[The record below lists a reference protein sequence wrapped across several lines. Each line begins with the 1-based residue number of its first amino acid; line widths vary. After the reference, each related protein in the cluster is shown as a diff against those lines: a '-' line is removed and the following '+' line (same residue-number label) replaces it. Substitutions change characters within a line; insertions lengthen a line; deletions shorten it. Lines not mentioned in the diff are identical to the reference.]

1 MPASNRNGAV
11 NEAAVTIAVQPRKSL
26 RFRGRSFMALVLAPA
41 APLDEWMTELDDWAR
56 RSPGFF
62 TGRPIILDVSAMQFD
77 KEALAALVADLGA
90 REIRIMGIE
99 GTKESLLG
107 PGMPPLV
114 SGGRQSGVPDS
125 IEPPPSARPEKP
137 AAAVLA
143 PQPPLDAQPTSLL
156 HESPVRS
163 GQSVIFPHGDVTILG
178 AVASGAEV
186 IAGGSIHI
194 YGALRGRAI
203 AGSMGNGR
211 ARIFCNKLEAELLAI
226 DGLYRTADEIEAQ
239 YRGRPFQAWL
249 EGDAMMMAS
258 LN

>member
-1 MPASNRNGAV
+1 
-11 NEAAVTIAVQPRKSL
+11 
-26 RFRGRSFMALVLAPA
+26 MALVLAPA
-41 APLDEWMTELDDWAR
+41 PPLEEWMTELDDWAR

-62 TGRPIILDVSAMQFD
+62 NGRPIILDVAALPVD
-77 KEALAALVADLGA
+77 KQGLATLVADLGA
-90 REIRIMGIE
+90 RDIRVMGIE
-99 GTKESLLG
+99 GTRESLIG

-125 IEPPPSARPEKP
+125 IEPPPIAIVRKEEAVPRKEDKP
-137 AAAVLA
+137 ATPVLA
-143 PQPPLDAQPTSLL
+143 PQPQPDGQPRSLL

-186 IAGGSIHI
+186 IAGGSIHV

-203 AGSMGNGR
+203 AGSTGNAR
-211 ARIFCNKLEAELLAI
+211 ARIFCAKLEAELLAI

-249 EGDAMMMAS
+249 EGDAMMMAT

>member
-1 MPASNRNGAV
+1 
-11 NEAAVTIAVQPRKSL
+11 
-26 RFRGRSFMALVLAPA
+26 MALVLAPA
-41 APLDEWMTELDDWAR
+41 PPLEEWMTELDDWAR

-62 TGRPIILDVSAMQFD
+62 NGRPIILDVAALPVD
-77 KEALAALVADLGA
+77 KQGLATLVADLAG
-90 REIRIMGIE
+90 RDIRVMGIE
-99 GTKESLLG
+99 GTRESLIG

-125 IEPPPSARPEKP
+125 LEPPPIAIVRKEETVARNDDRP
-137 AAAVLA
+137 ATPVLA
-143 PQPPLDAQPTSLL
+143 PQPQLDGQPRSLL

-186 IAGGSIHI
+186 IAGGSIHV

-203 AGSMGNGR
+203 AGSMGNAR
-211 ARIFCNKLEAELLAI
+211 ARIFCAKLEAELLAI

-249 EGDAMMMAS
+249 EGDAMMMAT

>member
-1 MPASNRNGAV
+1 
-11 NEAAVTIAVQPRKSL
+11 
-26 RFRGRSFMALVLAPA
+26 MALVLAPA
-41 APLDEWMTELDDWAR
+41 PPLDEWMGELDDWAR

-62 TGRPIILDVSAMQFD
+62 NGRPIILDVSTLPLD
-77 KEALAALVADLGA
+77 KAGLAKLVADLGE

-99 GTKESLLG
+99 GTKESWLG

-125 IEPPPSARPEKP
+125 IEPPPRVEKQTP
-137 AAAVLA
+137 AAPVLA
-143 PQPPLDAQPTSLL
+143 PRPALDPQPRSLL

-163 GQSVIFPHGDVTILG
+163 GQSVIFPDGDVTILG

-194 YGALRGRAI
+194 YGPLRGRAI
-203 AGSMGNGR
+203 AGSMGDGR

-226 DGLYRTADEIEAQ
+226 DGLYRTADEIEPQ

-258 LN
+258 LT

>member
-1 MPASNRNGAV
+1 
-11 NEAAVTIAVQPRKSL
+11 
-26 RFRGRSFMALVLAPA
+26 
-41 APLDEWMTELDDWAR
+41 MTELDDWAR

-62 TGRPIILDVSAMQFD
+62 NGRPIILDVAALPVD
-77 KEALAALVADLGA
+77 KQGLATLVADLAA
-90 REIRIMGIE
+90 RDIRVMGIE
-99 GTKESLLG
+99 GTRESLIG

-125 IEPPPSARPEKP
+125 IEPPPIAIVRKEEGVARKEEAVASKEDKP
-137 AAAVLA
+137 ATPVLA
-143 PQPPLDAQPTSLL
+143 PQPQLEGQPRSLL

-186 IAGGSIHI
+186 IAGGSIHV

-203 AGSMGNGR
+203 AGSTGNAR
-211 ARIFCNKLEAELLAI
+211 ARIFCAKLEAELLAI

-249 EGDAMMMAS
+249 EGDAMMMAT

>member
-1 MPASNRNGAV
+1 
-11 NEAAVTIAVQPRKSL
+11 
-26 RFRGRSFMALVLAPA
+26 MALVLAPA
-41 APLDEWMTELDDWAR
+41 PPLEEWMTELDDWAR

-62 TGRPIILDVSAMQFD
+62 NGRPIILDVAALPVD
-77 KEALAALVADLGA
+77 KQGLATLVADLA
-90 REIRIMGIE
+90 TRDIRVMGIE
-99 GTKESLLG
+99 GTRESLIG

-125 IEPPPSARPEKP
+125 IEPPIAIVRKEEAVARKEETP
-137 AAAVLA
+137 ATPVLA
-143 PQPPLDAQPTSLL
+143 PQPQLDGQPRSLL

-186 IAGGSIHI
+186 IAGGSIHV

-203 AGSMGNGR
+203 AGSTGNAR
-211 ARIFCNKLEAELLAI
+211 ARIFCAKLEAELLAI